1 MVERR
6 AYDLVWQMLRDV
18 GGSEEW
24 VPGGDPKGGG
34 KWILRLH
41 GRIRVVDVH
50 DRHVNALDHLYVPK
64 PGHPKPTEWDHFE
77 HRLTEDA
84 FWRLVNLFQ
93 ET

>member
-34 KWILRLH
+34 KWILQLRGRL
-41 GRIRVVDVH
+41 RVVDVH
-50 DRHVNALDHLYVPK
+50 DRRVNDLDRLYVPK
-64 PGHPKPTEWDHFE
+64 AGHSNPTEWDHYE
-77 HRLTEDA
+77 HRLAEDA
-84 FWRLVNLFQ
+84 FWRLVALFR
-93 ET
+93 EP